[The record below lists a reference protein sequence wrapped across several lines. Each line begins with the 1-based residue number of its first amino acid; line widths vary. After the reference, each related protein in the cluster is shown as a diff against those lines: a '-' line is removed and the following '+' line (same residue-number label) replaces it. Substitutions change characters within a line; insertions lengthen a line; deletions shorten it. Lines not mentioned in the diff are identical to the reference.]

1 MDAVRSYQIIR
12 VAKKYYELHMGQ
24 LEIAQEEGVS
34 KSTISRMLQKAM
46 DLGYIKV
53 KVEAPAESLKTLADE
68 IKDLFQLKEVFV
80 NPDLIDNDEIIMR
93 DTCRALARNLDSYIK
108 DNSIVGVSWGR
119 TMNCLVK
126 EIDHIRARNIKVV
139 QLNGGIAKSASLTG
153 AAQIVDA
160 LTQAGDGIGYMFPV
174 PAIVDS
180 KVISTVLKED
190 SQVKSVLELAEKAQT
205 TIFSIGALSEQ
216 SILYEVGY
224 LKEEDY
230 KSLKESG
237 AVGDIASR
245 FFDIHGKI
253 ADDSLNERVVGL
265 ELEELKKKEW
275 NIAVAVGCQK
285 INAVIGALRGG
296 YANVLYTDEKTARAL
311 LETAGRLEY

>member
-53 KVEAPAESLKTLADE
+53 KVDAPAESLGMLEDE
-68 IKDLFQLKEVFV
+68 IRDLFQLKEVFV
-80 NPDLIDNDEIIMR
+80 APNLVDNDAITMQ

-108 DNSIVGVSWGR
+108 DNSIVAVSWGK

-126 EIDHIRARNIKVV
+126 EIDHIRARGIKVV

-160 LTQAGDGIGYMFPV
+160 LTQAGNGIGYMFPV

-180 KVISTVLKED
+180 KVISTVLKGD
-190 SQVKSVLELAEKAQT
+190 SQVRSVLKLAGQAQT
-205 TIFSIGALSEQ
+205 AIFSIGALAKQ

-224 LKEEDY
+224 LKDGDY
-230 KSLKESG
+230 HSLKEAG
-237 AVGDIASR
+237 AVGDIACR
-245 FFDIHGKI
+245 FFNIDGKI
-253 ADDSLNERVVGL
+253 ADKGMDERAVGL

-275 NIAVAVGCQK
+275 SIAVAVGSQK
-285 INAVIGALRGG
+285 VSSIVGALKGG

-311 LETAGRLEY
+311 LETAGR

>member
-1 MDAVRSYQIIR
+1 MDAMRSYQIIR

-24 LEIAQEEGVS
+24 MEIAQEEGVS

-53 KVEAPAESLKTLADE
+53 KVDAPTESLGMLEDE
-68 IKDLFQLKEVFV
+68 VRELFQLKEVFV
-80 NPDLIDNDEIIMR
+80 TPNLVDNDEIIMQ

-108 DNSIVGVSWGR
+108 DNSIVGVSWGK

-160 LTQAGDGIGYMFPV
+160 LTKAGNGVGYMFPV

-180 KVISTVLKED
+180 KLISTVLKGD
-190 SQVKSVLELAEKAQT
+190 SQVQGVLKLAEQAQT
-205 TIFSIGALSEQ
+205 AIFSIGALTKQ

-224 LKEEDY
+224 LKDEDY
-230 KSLKESG
+230 RSLKEAG
-237 AVGDIASR
+237 AVGDIACR
-245 FFDIHGKI
+245 FYDIHGKV
-253 ADDSLNERVVGL
+253 ADKGMNERAVGL

-275 NIAVAVGCQK
+275 SIAISVGSQK
-285 INAVIGALRGG
+285 VESMVGALKGG
-296 YANVLYTDEKTARAL
+296 YINVLYTDEKTAKAL
-311 LETAGRLEY
+311 LDTAGK